1 MSYYAILYDKNGKR
15 RYRVQCAAFL
25 TYGQAMVYFEFVSRA
40 LQPVNAIR
48 ANIYKNRRTR
58 SLVATEVQVFDE
70 QGHAETVRVIPKTK
84 YHFTNHH
91 HHYIFFSEGFDKLHM
106 RFLLG
111 GDEENKSPFFT
122 YAIQQFVQVPF
133 LSGWSDELW
142 AEGIKAGLITKL
154 AGVGA
159 TAWKLDK
166 KGEAWIELVQHLR
179 AEGGLRVEGHNLDR
193 EAMAQA
199 QDDEVMAQIK
209 TIIDEL
215 DYWGDPIPVPLIK
228 SSANGAHKFD
238 LGTVYAT
245 PKSLE
250 TILNQKKNPS
260 TLLTRHH
267 SGDWGDMDHHDMKAN
282 DRALVDGSRIFSS
295 YQLTEADKVWLI
307 TEADRGMTV
316 LMLPEEY

>member
-1 MSYYAILYDKNGKR
+1 MSYYYAILYDKNGKR

-58 SLVATEVQVFDE
+58 SLVATEVKIFDE
-70 QGHAETVRVIPKTK
+70 HGNAETVRVIPKTK
-84 YHFTNHH
+84 YHFINHRN
-91 HHYIFFSEGFDKLHM
+91 HYIFFSEGFDKLHM

-122 YAIQQFVQVPF
+122 YAMQQFVQVPF
-133 LSGWSDELW
+133 LSGWADELW
-142 AEGIKAGLITKL
+142 IEGIKAELITRL

-159 TAWKLDK
+159 TAWKLNK
-166 KGEAWIELVQHLR
+166 KSEAWIELVQHLR
-179 AEGGLRVEGHNLDR
+179 TEGGLMVDGHDLDQ
-193 EAMAQA
+193 EAMA
-199 QDDEVMAQIK
+199 EGVMAQIR
-209 TIIDEL
+209 TIIDDL
-215 DYWGDPIPVPLIK
+215 DYWGDPIPVPLIQ
-228 SSANGAHKFD
+228 SSANGSHKFD

-250 TILNQKKNPS
+250 TILNQNENPS
-260 TLLTRHH
+260 TYLTRHH
-267 SGDWGDMDHHDMKAN
+267 SGDWGDMEPQDMKAN

-295 YQLTEADKVWLI
+295 YQLTEEDKVWLI
-307 TEADRGMTV
+307 TEADRTRTT
-316 LMLPEEY
+316 LLLPSEY